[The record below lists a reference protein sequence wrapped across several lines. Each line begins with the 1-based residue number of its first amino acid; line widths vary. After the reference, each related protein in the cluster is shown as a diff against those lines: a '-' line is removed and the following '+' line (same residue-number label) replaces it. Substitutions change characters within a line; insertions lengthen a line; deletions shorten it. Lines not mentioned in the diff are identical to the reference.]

1 MWIRSQDKK
10 NLVKIRQISINY
22 QNNKQI
28 IANYTPELYENSGGY
43 YELLGTYKTKE
54 RALEVLN
61 AIEDVLIARRM
72 IDIYG
77 NNSALFNGISGE
89 NIMKT
94 FNTTAVYEMPEK

>member
-1 MWIRSQDKK
+1 MWIRSQNKEC
-10 NLVKIRQISINY
+10 LVKLDDFVHYFYDDRENEHGIGSHMV
-22 QNNKQI
+22 
-28 IANYTPELYENSGGY
+28 TLGVYES
-43 YELLGTYKTKE
+43 KE

-77 NNSALFNGISGE
+77 NDSALFNGISKE

-94 FNTTAVYEMPEK
+94 FNTTAVFDMPEK

>member
-1 MWIRSQDKK
+1 MWIRSQ
-10 NLVKIRQISINY
+10 
-22 QNNKQI
+22 NKECLI
-28 IANYTPELYENSGGY
+28 KLDDFVHYFYDDRENEHGIGSHMVTLGIYES
-43 YELLGTYKTKE
+43 KE

-77 NNSALFNGISGE
+77 NDSALFNGISKE

-94 FNTTAVYEMPEK
+94 FNTTAVFDMPEK